1 MPTIR
6 FRRLSEAIR
15 LPEPP
20 PKLTLIRTE
29 IARILLLIGVVG
41 AMMAETIAQVVMFG
55 LDIEGLIA
63 LDVTLTRLRTGCM
76 SLAVVDVPVVLAI
89 AVVLIH
95 GILLP
100 RQDVMVVQVR
110 YIMNV
115 ILEVVVTVLDI
126 GLVVEKLAVICL
138 VSKEVLLLVEIV
150 HLIDLVE

>member
-1 MPTIR
+1 MPTAR
-6 FRRLSEAIR
+6 FKTLSRMIRRLR
-15 LPEPP
+15 PP
-20 PKLTLIRTE
+20 LKLTLTRTE

-95 GILLP
+95 GIPLP

-126 GLVVEKLAVICL
+126 GLVVEKLAVIRL

>member
-1 MPTIR
+1 MT
-6 FRRLSEAIR
+6 R

-20 PKLTLIRTE
+20 LKLTLTRTE

-95 GILLP
+95 GIPLP

-126 GLVVEKLAVICL
+126 GLVVEKLAVIRL

>member
-1 MPTIR
+1 MT
-6 FRRLSEAIR
+6 R

-20 PKLTLIRTE
+20 LKLTLIRTE

-126 GLVVEKLAVICL
+126 GLVVEKLAVIRS
-138 VSKEVLLLVEIV
+138 VSKGDLLLVGIV

>member
-1 MPTIR
+1 
-6 FRRLSEAIR
+6 
-15 LPEPP
+15 
-20 PKLTLIRTE
+20 
-29 IARILLLIGVVG
+29 
-41 AMMAETIAQVVMFG
+41 MAETIAQVVMFG

-95 GILLP
+95 GIPLP

-115 ILEVVVTVLDI
+115 ILEVVATVLDI
-126 GLVVEKLAVICL
+126 GLVVEKLAVIRL
-138 VSKEVLLLVEIV
+138 VSKEALLLVGIV
-150 HLIDLVE
+150 HLINLVE

>member
-76 SLAVVDVPVVLAI
+76 SLAIVDVQVVLVI
-89 AVVLIH
+89 AVVILIL
-95 GILLP
+95 G
-100 RQDVMVVQVR
+100 
-110 YIMNV
+110 
-115 ILEVVVTVLDI
+115 
-126 GLVVEKLAVICL
+126 VE
-138 VSKEVLLLVEIV
+138 
-150 HLIDLVE
+150 

>member
-20 PKLTLIRTE
+20 LKLTLIRTE
-29 IARILLLIGVVG
+29 IVRILLLIGVVG

-76 SLAVVDVPVVLAI
+76 SLAVVDVQVVLAI
-89 AVVLIH
+89 AAALIH
-95 GILLP
+95 GILHHRL
-100 RQDVMVVQVR
+100 DVVVVRVR
-110 YIMNV
+110 YTMNATR
-115 ILEVVVTVLDI
+115 EVVAIALGI
-126 GLVVEKLAVICL
+126 GLAAEKLAVIRL
-138 VSKEVLLLVEIV
+138 ASKEDLLLVRIV
-150 HLIDLVE
+150 HLISLVE